1 MKRSLRLIA
10 AGVLAASAIGLSLPA
25 QAQSAFSFGFSDRGS
40 HFSMGVNEPRYRPYY
55 DDYGPRY
62 YPRPSYY
69 DYRPYPYRP
78 HYRDHRVQ
86 VYDPY
91 LGRYVWVWR

>member
-1 MKRSLRLIA
+1 MKRSLRLMAAGALVIA
-10 AGVLAASAIGLSLPA
+10 AAGMSLPA
-25 QAQSAFSFGFSDRGS
+25 QAQSNFSFGFSDRGS
-40 HFSMGVNEPRYRPYY
+40 HFSMGVNDGYYRPYY
-55 DDYGPRY
+55 YEPAPRRY
-62 YPRPSYY
+62 YRPDYY

-91 LGRYVWVWR
+91 TGRYVWVWR